1 MSAAHLKNYVYMYTY
16 IYIRIFIIIHIL
28 YTISIYISATPLR
41 PTFSDEQT
49 TKITYTYVYVYIYIY
64 RSLEI
69 SFQTSRKVDKGK
81 EQSEK
86 VEPFTEAA
94 SLQNIEHCLNMQ
106 CSFLEK
112 CSLPFR
118 QLFSLHSII
127 QYAFQNTRFLH
138 NMLCVINIQ
147 YCWVLLWKSA
157 AFLKKER
164 LLLKESAAYRRQSAL
179 KTRYSVK

>member
-16 IYIRIFIIIHIL
+16 IYTYLHNYTHTVYNIHI
-28 YTISIYISATPLR
+28 YIYICYP
-41 PTFSDEQT
+41 P
-49 TKITYTYVYVYIYIY
+49 KTYLFRWTNHKDNIYICVCVYIY

-138 NMLCVINIQ
+138 NMQCVINIQ